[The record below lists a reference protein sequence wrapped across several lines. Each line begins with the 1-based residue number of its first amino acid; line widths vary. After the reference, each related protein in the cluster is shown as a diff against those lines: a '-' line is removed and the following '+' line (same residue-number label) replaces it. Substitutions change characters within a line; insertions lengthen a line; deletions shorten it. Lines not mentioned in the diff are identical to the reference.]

1 MRNGGT
7 ATEVAS
13 CTTSACSF
21 SCRKEP
27 GGRSSSLS
35 QRIIYALFPLS
46 QLLTIVAIS
55 YWAANSSCPAW
66 IPVLIIILTLVCFPI
81 DVLLFRNLKSVQ
93 DKASSELR
101 METLASQ
108 LEAQRR
114 YNSKMRQDMERIKA
128 IHRTADR
135 EFQEASR
142 LLEEKEDPH
151 DDALFA
157 DMRAALDSVTLRFCE
172 HPAIDVLAA
181 IKHDECTAAGIDTSF
196 AINVPRN
203 VSRISDVELCAVF
216 ANLLDNALEAA
227 KRSAENECAKPFV
240 EMASEMRGNMLVVST
255 RNSMPSNTSCT
266 LSKEAHMQNPRRRPI
281 FRSIEEHGWGLS
293 IVEGIASRH
302 GGTLVTSAEKD
313 VFSAAAMFV
322 CEDV

>member
-1 MRNGGT
+1 M
-7 ATEVAS
+7 
-13 CTTSACSF
+13 
-21 SCRKEP
+21 
-27 GGRSSSLS
+27 
-35 QRIIYALFPLS
+35 
-46 QLLTIVAIS
+46 
-55 YWAANSSCPAW
+55 
-66 IPVLIIILTLVCFPI
+66 
-81 DVLLFRNLKSVQ
+81 LLFRNLKSVQ

-114 YNSKMRQDMERIKA
+114 YNSKMQQDMKRIKT

-142 LLEEKEDPH
+142 LLKEKEGPH

-157 DMRAALDSVTLRFCE
+157 DMRATLDNVTLRFCE

-181 IKHDECTAAGIDTSF
+181 VKHDECTAAGIDTSF

-227 KRSAENECAKPFV
+227 KRSAENKCAKPFV
-240 EMASEMRGNMLVVST
+240 EMTSEMRGNMLVVST

-266 LSKEAHMQNPRRRPI
+266 SSKDARMQNPRRRPI

-302 GGTLVTSAEKD
+302 SGTLVTSVEKD

-322 CEDV
+322 CEDI